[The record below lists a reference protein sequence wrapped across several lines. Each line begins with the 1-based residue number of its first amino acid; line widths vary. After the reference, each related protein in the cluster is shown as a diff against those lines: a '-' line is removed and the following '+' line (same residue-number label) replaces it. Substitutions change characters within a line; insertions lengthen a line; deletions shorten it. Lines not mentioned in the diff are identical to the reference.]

1 VFMILDQEARSQ
13 CYTYL
18 TPKEFATIFGGLDVS
33 HQKLYFLEMEETYA
47 IEIFNNMFTD
57 DIANFLTEINSD
69 RDRKSTRLNSSHV
82 SNTLSLHDALPI
94 YVFMILDQEARSQ
107 CYTYLTPKEFATIF
121 GGLDVSHQK
130 LYFLEMEET
139 YAIEI
144 FNNMFTDDIANFLTE
159 INSDRAAEILLKMDK
174 EKARKVRGILSH
186 EHETAGSIMTK
197 ELI

>member
-1 VFMILDQEARSQ
+1 VMIMDQEARRK
-13 CYTYL
+13 CY
-18 TPKEFATIFGGLDVS
+18 V
-33 HQKLYFLEMEETYA
+33 
-47 IEIFNNMFTD
+47 
-57 DIANFLTEINSD
+57 
-69 RDRKSTRLNSSHV
+69 
-82 SNTLSLHDALPI
+82 
-94 YVFMILDQEARSQ
+94 
-107 CYTYLTPKEFATIF
+107 YLTPKEFATIF

-197 ELI
+197 ELISISRSEEHTSELQSRFD